1 MSNKVA
7 IITGATSGIGLGIA
21 THLAQLKTNLIING
35 FGQESEIK
43 NIVKELEK
51 YKIKCLYHNCDLAF
65 PDQIQDMVQMGLEHF
80 GKIDILIN
88 NAGIQHV
95 AKIED
100 FPADKWELIIRIDLI
115 SAFYTTKLV
124 VPIMKKQQWGRIIN
138 IASAHGL
145 VASPFKSAY
154 VAAKHGIIG
163 FTKSMA
169 LELAPFN
176 ITANAVCPGYVKTN
190 LVMSQISD
198 IAKAQNIAEQDVM
211 KQVILNPHAIKR
223 LIEIDEVASL
233 VSFLCSNEASAIT
246 GSSMSIDAGWTAA

>member
-21 THLAQLKTNLIING
+21 TTLAKLQTNLIING
-35 FGQESEIK
+35 FGEESEIK
-43 NIVKELEK
+43 NIVHELEK
-51 YKIKCLYHNCDLAF
+51 HKIKCLYHNCDLAF
-65 PDQIQDMVQMGLEHF
+65 GDQIENMVQMGMENF

-100 FPADKWELIIRIDLI
+100 FPSEKWELIIRINLI
-115 SAFYTTKLV
+115 SAFYTTKAV
-124 VPIMKKQQWGRIIN
+124 VPIMKKQQSGRIVN

-145 VASPFKSAY
+145 VASAFKSAY
-154 VAAKHGIIG
+154 VAAKHGLIG

-176 ITANAVCPGYVKTN
+176 ITVNAVCPGYVRTN
-190 LVMSQISD
+190 LVMRQIGD
-198 IAKAQNIAEQDVM
+198 IANCQNISEQEVM
-211 KQVILNPHAIKR
+211 SQVLLKPHAIKR
-223 LIEIDEVASL
+223 LLEVDEVANL
-233 VSFLCSNEASAIT
+233 VAFLCSNEASAIT

>member
-21 THLAQLKTNLIING
+21 TRLAQSKTNLIING
-35 FGQESEIK
+35 FGKESEVK
-43 NIVKELEK
+43 NIVRELEK
-51 YKIKCLYHNCDLAF
+51 YKIKCLYHNYDLAF
-65 PDQIQDMVQMGLEHF
+65 PNQIEEMVQMGMKSF

-95 AKIED
+95 AKIEE
-100 FPADKWELIIRIDLI
+100 FPPEKWELIIRIDLI

-124 VPIMKKQQWGRIIN
+124 VPIMKKNGWGRIIN

-163 FTKSMA
+163 FTKSIA

-176 ITANAVCPGYVKTN
+176 ITVNSVCPGYVKTD
-190 LVMSQISD
+190 LVMNQIADS
-198 IAKAQNIAEQDVM
+198 ARAQNIPEQDVM
-211 KQVILNPHAIKR
+211 NQIILKPHAIKR
-223 LIEIDEVASL
+223 LIDIDEVAG
-233 VSFLCSNEASAIT
+233 VVCFLCSANAGAIT
-246 GSSMSIDAGWTAA
+246 GSSISVDAGWTAA

>member
-1 MSNKVA
+1 M
-7 IITGATSGIGLGIA
+7 
-21 THLAQLKTNLIING
+21 KT
-35 FGQESEIK
+35 
-43 NIVKELEK
+43 
-51 YKIKCLYHNCDLAF
+51 
-65 PDQIQDMVQMGLEHF
+65 F

-100 FPADKWELIIRIDLI
+100 FPSEKWELIIRIDLI

-124 VPIMKKQQWGRIIN
+124 VPIMKKSGWGRIIN

-163 FTKSMA
+163 FTKSIA

-176 ITANAVCPGYVKTN
+176 ITVNAVCPGYVKTN
-190 LVMSQISD
+190 LVMSQIADS
-198 IAKAQNIAEQDVM
+198 ARAQNIPEQDVM
-211 KQVILNPHAIKR
+211 NQVILKPHAIKR
-223 LIEIDEVASL
+223 LIDIDEVASI
-233 VSFLCSNEASAIT
+233 VSFLCSPEAGAIT
-246 GSSMSIDAGWTAA
+246 GSSMSVDAGWTAA